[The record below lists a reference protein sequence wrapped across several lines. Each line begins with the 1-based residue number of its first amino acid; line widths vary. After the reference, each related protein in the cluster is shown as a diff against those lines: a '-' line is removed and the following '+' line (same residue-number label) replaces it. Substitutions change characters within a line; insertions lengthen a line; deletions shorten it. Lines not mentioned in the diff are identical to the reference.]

1 MLLGC
6 WDDQEVSNQMRTRLS
21 RYTPMAPTLPDIH
34 PVRMSL
40 GIKHAYWMAF
50 VPFHASQHHRWSDC
64 CHFWVLNV
72 SSHISQERSHISD
85 CFQCGLEAKHLL
97 GVMAKFQVGTT
108 SRRVDKEFWS
118 SGMSMLNLGSKR
130 TLNPL
135 PQISNSLTPTLNSN
149 LIRTLN
155 CSFCFSLSQ
164 WCTTLPS
171 NIVALSKP
179 SMLVFFLY
187 FKVGWLKR

>member
-64 CHFWVLNV
+64 RHFWVLNV

-85 CFQCGLEAKHLL
+85 YFQHWLEAKHLL
-97 GVMAKFQVGTT
+97 GVMAKFQLGTT
-108 SRRVDKEFWS
+108 SRRVDNEFWS
-118 SGMSMLNLGSKR
+118 EWDVDVELEAKADLES
-130 TLNPL
+130 L

-149 LIRTLN
+149 VTCILN
-155 CSFCFSLSQ
+155 HSFCLSLSK
-164 WCTTLPS
+164 WSSTLPS

-179 SMLVFFLY
+179 CMLVFYIY
-187 FKVGWLKR
+187 F